1 MSFHPEKNR
10 TIGYRSEGFDPSLFH
25 FCVFI
30 ELQVL
35 RPHKEIFSMNATSET
50 KTGTNRGAEKQTFIV
65 LGVLLQFLSTPEQ
78 INDQI
83 SVMRG
88 TVPSGVV
95 IPLHS
100 HADPEIFY
108 VLNGS
113 LEVFQAEGPSAGW
126 QTVKAGEV
134 VSIPGN
140 VRHALRNTSP
150 SPITSITVS
159 KQELYSFF
167 RELAQPFDPNKPPV
181 PPTLEEMQQLFQV
194 TEKYKNWLG
203 LPDENAAIGIS
214 LR

>member
-1 MSFHPEKNR
+1 
-10 TIGYRSEGFDPSLFH
+10 
-25 FCVFI
+25 
-30 ELQVL
+30 
-35 RPHKEIFSMNATSET
+35 MNVTSET
-50 KTGTNRGAEKQTFIV
+50 KTGTSSRTEQQTFIV
-65 LGVLLQFLSTPEQ
+65 PGVLLQFLSTPEQ

-113 LEVFQAEGPSAGW
+113 LEVFQAEGW
-126 QTVKAGEV
+126 QTVTAGEV

-150 SPITSITVS
+150 SPITLITVS

-167 RELAQPFDPNKPPV
+167 RELARPFDPNRPPA
-181 PPTLEEMQQLFQV
+181 PPTPEETQHLFSLA
-194 TEKYKNWLG
+194 EKYEYWLAS
-203 LPDENAAIGIS
+203 PDENAAIGIS

>member
-1 MSFHPEKNR
+1 
-10 TIGYRSEGFDPSLFH
+10 
-25 FCVFI
+25 
-30 ELQVL
+30 
-35 RPHKEIFSMNATSET
+35 MNTTSET
-50 KTGTNRGAEKQTFIV
+50 KASTNRGGEEQTFIV

-78 INDQI
+78 VNDQI

-113 LEVFQAEGPSAGW
+113 LEVFQAEGW
-126 QTVKAGEV
+126 QTVTAGEV

-140 VRHALRNTSP
+140 VRHAVRNTSP
-150 SPITSITVS
+150 SPITLITVS

-167 RELAQPFDPNKPPV
+167 RELARPFDPNRPPA
-181 PPTLEEMQQLFQV
+181 PPTPEEMQQLFNV
-194 TEKYKNWLG
+194 AEKYEYWLASR
-203 LPDENAAIGIS
+203 DENAAIGIS
-214 LR
+214 LS

>member
-1 MSFHPEKNR
+1 
-10 TIGYRSEGFDPSLFH
+10 
-25 FCVFI
+25 
-30 ELQVL
+30 
-35 RPHKEIFSMNATSET
+35 MNATFET
-50 KTGTNRGAEKQTFIV
+50 KAGTNGSAEQQTFIV
-65 LGVLLQFLSTPEQ
+65 LEVLLQFLSTPEQ

-88 TVPSGVV
+88 TVSSGVV

-113 LEVFQAEGPSAGW
+113 LEVFRAEGW
-126 QTVKAGEV
+126 KTVTASEV

-140 VRHALRNTSP
+140 VKHALRNTSP
-150 SPITSITVS
+150 SPITLIIVS

-167 RELAQPFDPNKPPV
+167 RELARPFDPNR
-181 PPTLEEMQQLFQV
+181 PPTPPTPEEIQRLFSV
-194 TEKYKNWLG
+194 AEKYEYWLASRG
-203 LPDENAAIGIS
+203 ENAAIGIS

>member
-1 MSFHPEKNR
+1 
-10 TIGYRSEGFDPSLFH
+10 
-25 FCVFI
+25 
-30 ELQVL
+30 
-35 RPHKEIFSMNATSET
+35 MNITSET
-50 KTGTNRGAEKQTFIV
+50 KTGTSSRAEEQTFIV
-65 LGVLLQFLSTPEQ
+65 LGVLLQFLSAPEQ

-83 SVMRG
+83 TLMRA
-88 TVPSGVV
+88 TVPSGFV

-126 QTVKAGEV
+126 QTANAGEV

-150 SPITSITVS
+150 SPITSIIVT

-167 RELAQPFDPNKPPV
+167 RELARPFDPHRPPA
-181 PPTLEEMQQLFQV
+181 PPTPEEMQQFFSIA
-194 TEKYKNWLG
+194 EKDEFRLASPN
-203 LPDENAAIGIS
+203 ENAAIGIS

>member
-1 MSFHPEKNR
+1 
-10 TIGYRSEGFDPSLFH
+10 
-25 FCVFI
+25 
-30 ELQVL
+30 
-35 RPHKEIFSMNATSET
+35 MNATSET
-50 KTGTNRGAEKQTFIV
+50 KTGTSRGAEQQTFMV
-65 LGVLLQFLSTPEQ
+65 AGVLLQFLSTPEQ

-88 TVPSGVV
+88 TNPSGVV

-113 LEVFQAEGPSAGW
+113 LEIFQAEGPSEGW
-126 QTVKAGEV
+126 QTVNAGEV

-150 SPITSITVS
+150 SPITSIIVS

-167 RELAQPFDPNKPPV
+167 RELARPFDPNKPPAR
-181 PPTLEEMQQLFQV
+181 PTQEEMQQLFSLA
-194 TEKYKNWLG
+194 EKYEYWLAS
-203 LPDENAAIGIS
+203 PDENAAIGIS

>member
-1 MSFHPEKNR
+1 
-10 TIGYRSEGFDPSLFH
+10 
-25 FCVFI
+25 
-30 ELQVL
+30 
-35 RPHKEIFSMNATSET
+35 MNATSET
-50 KTGTNRGAEKQTFIV
+50 KTGANGSTEQQTFIV

-126 QTVKAGEV
+126 QTANAAEV

-150 SPITSITVS
+150 GPITSITVS

-167 RELAQPFDPNKPPV
+167 RELARPFDPNRPPA
-181 PPTLEEMQQLFQV
+181 PPTPEEMQQLFRV
-194 TEKYKNWLG
+194 AEKYEYWLAS
-203 LPDENAAIGIS
+203 PDENAAIGIS

>member
-1 MSFHPEKNR
+1 
-10 TIGYRSEGFDPSLFH
+10 
-25 FCVFI
+25 
-30 ELQVL
+30 
-35 RPHKEIFSMNATSET
+35 MNATSET
-50 KTGTNRGAEKQTFIV
+50 KTGTNRGAEEQTFIV

-88 TVPSGVV
+88 TLPSGVV

-113 LEVFQAEGPSAGW
+113 LEVFHAEGW
-126 QTVKAGEV
+126 QTVPAGEV

-140 VRHALRNTSP
+140 VRHALRNTSS
-150 SPITSITVS
+150 SPITLITVS

-167 RELAQPFDPNKPPV
+167 RELARPFDPNRPPAR
-181 PPTLEEMQQLFQV
+181 PTPEEMQQLFSV
-194 TEKYKNWLG
+194 AEKYEYWLG
-203 LPDENAAIGIS
+203 SREENAAIGIS

>member
-1 MSFHPEKNR
+1 
-10 TIGYRSEGFDPSLFH
+10 
-25 FCVFI
+25 
-30 ELQVL
+30 
-35 RPHKEIFSMNATSET
+35 MNITSET
-50 KTGTNRGAEKQTFIV
+50 KRGAEEQTFIV

-78 INDQI
+78 IYDQI

-126 QTVKAGEV
+126 QTVNAGEV
-134 VSIPGN
+134 VTIPGN
-140 VRHALRNTSP
+140 VRHALRNTS
-150 SPITSITVS
+150 SSSLTSIIVS
-159 KQELYSFF
+159 KQELYNFF
-167 RELAQPFDPNKPPV
+167 RELARPFDPSRPPA
-181 PPTLEEMQQLFQV
+181 PPTPEEMQQLFSV
-194 TEKYKNWLG
+194 AEKYEYWLAS
-203 LPDENAAIGIS
+203 PDENAAIGIS

>member
-1 MSFHPEKNR
+1 
-10 TIGYRSEGFDPSLFH
+10 
-25 FCVFI
+25 
-30 ELQVL
+30 
-35 RPHKEIFSMNATSET
+35 MNVTSE
-50 KTGTNRGAEKQTFIV
+50 KKMGTSSRTEQQKFIV
-65 LGVLLQFLSTPEQ
+65 LGVLLQFLCTPEQ
-78 INDQI
+78 IDDQI

-88 TVPSGVV
+88 TVPPGVA

-108 VLNGS
+108 VLDGS

-126 QTVKAGEV
+126 QTVHSGEV

-140 VRHALRNTSP
+140 VRHALRNTSL

-167 RELAQPFDPNKPPV
+167 RELAQPFDPNKRPV
-181 PPTLEEMQQLFQV
+181 PPSPEAMQQLFQV
-194 TEKYKNWLG
+194 AEKYKYWLG
-203 LPDENAAIGIS
+203 SPDENAAIGIS

>member
-1 MSFHPEKNR
+1 
-10 TIGYRSEGFDPSLFH
+10 
-25 FCVFI
+25 
-30 ELQVL
+30 
-35 RPHKEIFSMNATSET
+35 MNITSET
-50 KTGTNRGAEKQTFIV
+50 KTGTSSRAEEQTFIV
-65 LGVLLQFLSTPEQ
+65 LGVLLQFLTTPEQ

-83 SVMRG
+83 CVMRA
-88 TVPSGVV
+88 TVLSGVE

-100 HADPEIFY
+100 HADLEIFY

-113 LEVFQAEGPSAGW
+113 IEVFQAEGQSAGW
-126 QTVKAGEV
+126 QTVTAGEV

-167 RELAQPFDPNKPPV
+167 RELARPFDPNRPPA
-181 PPTLEEMQQLFQV
+181 PPTPEEMQQLFRV
-194 TEKYKNWLG
+194 AEKYEYWLAS
-203 LPDENAAIGIS
+203 PDENAAIGIS

>member
-1 MSFHPEKNR
+1 MSFDPQR
-10 TIGYRSEGFDPSLFH
+10 TERLDTEAKYLTLRSFTFALSLTCSHLNPIGDFL
-25 FCVFI
+25 
-30 ELQVL
+30 
-35 RPHKEIFSMNATSET
+35 MNITSET
-50 KTGTNRGAEKQTFIV
+50 KTASSRGADQQTFIV

-78 INDQI
+78 IKDQI

-126 QTVKAGEV
+126 QTVNVAEV

-140 VRHALRNTSP
+140 VRHA
-150 SPITSITVS
+150 
-159 KQELYSFF
+159 
-167 RELAQPFDPNKPPV
+167 
-181 PPTLEEMQQLFQV
+181 
-194 TEKYKNWLG
+194 
-203 LPDENAAIGIS
+203 
-214 LR
+214 

>member
-1 MSFHPEKNR
+1 
-10 TIGYRSEGFDPSLFH
+10 
-25 FCVFI
+25 
-30 ELQVL
+30 
-35 RPHKEIFSMNATSET
+35 MNITSET
-50 KTGTNRGAEKQTFIV
+50 KTGTSSRAEEQTFIV

-83 SVMRG
+83 TVMRG
-88 TVPSGVV
+88 TVLSGVV

-126 QTVKAGEV
+126 QTANAAEV

-150 SPITSITVS
+150 SPITSIIVS

-167 RELAQPFDPNKPPV
+167 RELARPFDPNRLPV
-181 PPTLEEMQQLFQV
+181 PPTPEEMQQLFSV
-194 TEKYKNWLG
+194 AEKYEYWLAS
-203 LPDENAAIGIS
+203 PDENAAIGIS

>member
-1 MSFHPEKNR
+1 
-10 TIGYRSEGFDPSLFH
+10 
-25 FCVFI
+25 
-30 ELQVL
+30 
-35 RPHKEIFSMNATSET
+35 MNATSET
-50 KTGTNRGAEKQTFIV
+50 KTGTSRGAEQQTFMV
-65 LGVLLQFLSTPEQ
+65 AGVLLQFLSTPEQ

-88 TVPSGVV
+88 TIPSGVV

-126 QTVKAGEV
+126 QTVNAGEV

-150 SPITSITVS
+150 SQLTSKETSHYERKRFVLDYNS
-159 KQELYSFF
+159 GLCTMAELC
-167 RELAQPFDPNKPPV
+167 
-181 PPTLEEMQQLFQV
+181 
-194 TEKYKNWLG
+194 
-203 LPDENAAIGIS
+203 

>member
-1 MSFHPEKNR
+1 
-10 TIGYRSEGFDPSLFH
+10 
-25 FCVFI
+25 
-30 ELQVL
+30 
-35 RPHKEIFSMNATSET
+35 MNATSET
-50 KTGTNRGAEKQTFIV
+50 KKGTNRGAERQTFIV

-113 LEVFQAEGPSAGW
+113 LEVFQAEGW
-126 QTVKAGEV
+126 QTVTAGEV

-150 SPITSITVS
+150 SPITLITVS

-167 RELAQPFDPNKPPV
+167 RELARPLDSNRPPA
-181 PPTLEEMQQLFQV
+181 PPTPEEMRQLFSV
-194 TEKYKNWLG
+194 AEKYEYWLASG
-203 LPDENAAIGIS
+203 YRVGRIAICGNS
-214 LR
+214 CGTGTGWCRHAPGS

>member
-1 MSFHPEKNR
+1 
-10 TIGYRSEGFDPSLFH
+10 
-25 FCVFI
+25 
-30 ELQVL
+30 
-35 RPHKEIFSMNATSET
+35 MNATSET
-50 KTGTNRGAEKQTFIV
+50 QTGTKRGAEQQTFIV

-100 HADPEIFY
+100 HADPEVFY

-113 LEVFQAEGPSAGW
+113 LEVFQAEGPSEGW
-126 QTVKAGEV
+126 NTVTAGEV

-140 VRHALRNTSP
+140 VRHALRNASSSP
-150 SPITSITVS
+150 GTLIAVS
-159 KQELYSFF
+159 KQKLYRFF
-167 RELAQPFDPNKPPV
+167 RELARPFDPSRPPA
-181 PPTLEEMQQLFQV
+181 PPTPDEIQQLFRAA
-194 TEKYKNWLG
+194 EKFEYWLASR
-203 LPDENAAIGIS
+203 DENADIGIS

>member
-1 MSFHPEKNR
+1 
-10 TIGYRSEGFDPSLFH
+10 
-25 FCVFI
+25 
-30 ELQVL
+30 
-35 RPHKEIFSMNATSET
+35 MNTTSET
-50 KTGTNRGAEKQTFIV
+50 KTGTNRGGEEQTFIV

-113 LEVFQAEGPSAGW
+113 LEVFQAEGW
-126 QTVKAGEV
+126 QTVTAGEV

-140 VRHALRNTSP
+140 VRHAVRNASP
-150 SPITSITVS
+150 SPITLITVS

-167 RELAQPFDPNKPPV
+167 RELARPFDPNRPPA
-181 PPTLEEMQQLFQV
+181 PPSPEEMQQLFSV
-194 TEKYKNWLG
+194 AEKHEYWLASS
-203 LPDENAAIGIS
+203 DENAAIGIS

>member
-1 MSFHPEKNR
+1 
-10 TIGYRSEGFDPSLFH
+10 
-25 FCVFI
+25 
-30 ELQVL
+30 
-35 RPHKEIFSMNATSET
+35 MNATSET
-50 KTGTNRGAEKQTFIV
+50 KTSTSKGAEQQTFIV

-88 TVPSGVV
+88 TVPPGVV

-113 LEVFQAEGPSAGW
+113 LEVFQAEGPSEGW
-126 QTVKAGEV
+126 QTVTAEEV
-134 VSIPGN
+134 VSIPRN

-150 SPITSITVS
+150 SPITAITVS

-167 RELAQPFDPNKPPV
+167 RELARPFDPNSPPA
-181 PPTLEEMQQLFQV
+181 PPTPEEMQHLFSV
-194 TEKYKNWLG
+194 AEKYEYWLAS
-203 LPDENAAIGIS
+203 PDENAAIGIS

>member
-1 MSFHPEKNR
+1 
-10 TIGYRSEGFDPSLFH
+10 
-25 FCVFI
+25 
-30 ELQVL
+30 
-35 RPHKEIFSMNATSET
+35 MNATSKT
-50 KTGTNRGAEKQTFIV
+50 KTSTSKAAEQQTFIV

-83 SVMRG
+83 SVMRA

-113 LEVFQAEGPSAGW
+113 REIFQAEGPSAGW
-126 QTVKAGEV
+126 QTVNAGEV

-150 SPITSITVS
+150 SPSTSIIVS

-167 RELAQPFDPNKPPV
+167 RELARPFDPNRPAA
-181 PPTLEEMQQLFQV
+181 PPTPAEMQQLFSV
-194 TEKYKNWLG
+194 AEKYEYWLG
-203 LPDENAAIGIS
+203 SRDENAAIGIS